1 VFLCGALLVVPLLA
15 IQMSSGAAA
24 AQGRGGRAPVS
35 TRPAGYLPAWQLAA
49 DRISTGQ
56 GGATTAAAVTQS
68 AVPTTT
74 PATVPPTTTPTAPP
88 TTVPSP
94 TTTTTTAP
102 APTTTTTTTPPAPAA
117 EESGIVT
124 YYDDPGGPGTCASP
138 TLPFGTE
145 VTITNPANGAT
156 VSCTVNDRE
165 ADTARQIDLDTDSFA
180 QIAPLSQGVIYGAGL
195 SW

>member
-1 VFLCGALLVVPLLA
+1 MFLCGALLVVPLLA
-15 IQMSSGAAA
+15 IKMSSGAAA
-24 AQGRGGRAPVS
+24 AQGRDGRASAS
-35 TRPAGYLPAWQLAA
+35 TKPAGYLPAWQLAA

-74 PATVPPTTTPTAPP
+74 PTPVPPTTPVPAPP
-88 TTVPSP
+88 TTVPAP
-94 TTTTTTAP
+94 TTTTTAP
-102 APTTTTTTTPPAPAA
+102 APTTTTTTPSAPAA
-117 EESGIVT
+117 ATSGIVT

-138 TLPFGTE
+138 TLPFGTV

-165 ADTARQIDLDTDSFA
+165 ADTARPDRPGHRFVRGDRPALPGRDH
-180 QIAPLSQGVIYGAGL
+180 GAGL